1 MDKKILKSSKA
12 ICLLALIP
20 WGLWA
25 LIIILRLMRFAELIN
40 FNVYLGIDIA
50 PIAWY
55 DDEAIIAQYIEL
67 TGYVITNI
75 MMIGMV
81 FLFIYKSLKGMDVNE
96 VFSRGNVM
104 LLYGMAAV
112 SFFYELF
119 TSNRGILYGSRE
131 LVLDTAPFTTPLILL
146 VVAVFYRL
154 ALHAYEENRLTI

>member
-1 MDKKILKSSKA
+1 MDSKILKSSKA
-12 ICLLALIP
+12 ICILALIP
-20 WGLWA
+20 WGLWT
-25 LIIILRLMRFAELIN
+25 LIIILRFLRFAGLIN

-67 TGYVITNI
+67 AGYSITNVA
-75 MMIGMV
+75 MISMV
-81 FLFIYKSLKGMDVNE
+81 FMFIFKSIKGMNVNE
-96 VFSRGNVM
+96 VFSRSNVR

-119 TSNRGILYGSRE
+119 TANRGILYGSRE
-131 LVLDTAPFTTPLILL
+131 VMLDTDPFITPLIWL